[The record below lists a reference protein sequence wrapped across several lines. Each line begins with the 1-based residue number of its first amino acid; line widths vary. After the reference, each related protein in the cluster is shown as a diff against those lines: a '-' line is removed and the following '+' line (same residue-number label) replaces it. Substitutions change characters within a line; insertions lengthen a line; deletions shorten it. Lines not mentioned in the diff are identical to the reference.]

1 MTHKLDLFNSTIEQI
16 CWLLV
21 EWLGLF
27 YSMTTMDEQ
36 IKIILERRVDE
47 VIDREQL
54 EGRLK
59 NGDKLRVKLGID
71 PTSPNIHLGRA
82 VPLWKLREFQDLGHQ
97 VVFIVGDFTGLIGDT
112 SDKESER
119 PMLSEEEVEKN
130 KQTYFEQA
138 FKILDKNKTE
148 IKYNAEW
155 LRPLGYLDICKQA
168 DLFGLHEF
176 SSRELIK
183 RRLEAGKRV
192 SLRELLYP
200 LMQGYDSVA
209 VRADVEVGGT
219 DQRFNL
225 LAGRT
230 IQPMYGQKPQNI
242 VICKFPLLGTDGR
255 KMSSSWGNV
264 INITEEPNEMF
275 GKVMSIP
282 DNLMPQYF
290 ELATRLPEK
299 EIQEILKDSS
309 PRDAKARLAREIVEL
324 YHGPAPSAAAV
335 EQFDTVFSQ
344 GQIPENMPVFT
355 GADSEL
361 IDFLTKHNL
370 ADSRS
375 EAKRLIEQ
383 KGVKIN
389 GETASSWETKLKAG
403 DVIKL
408 GSHRFVRVN

>member
-200 LMQGYDSVA
+200 LMQGCGLMWRWVA
-209 VRADVEVGGT
+209 
-219 DQRFNL
+219 
-225 LAGRT
+225 RT
-230 IQPMYGQKPQNI
+230 KDL
-242 VICKFPLLGTDGR
+242 ICWPAEL
-255 KMSSSWGNV
+255 SSRC
-264 INITEEPNEMF
+264 M
-275 GKVMSIP
+275 
-282 DNLMPQYF
+282 
-290 ELATRLPEK
+290 
-299 EIQEILKDSS
+299 
-309 PRDAKARLAREIVEL
+309 
-324 YHGPAPSAAAV
+324 
-335 EQFDTVFSQ
+335 
-344 GQIPENMPVFT
+344 
-355 GADSEL
+355 
-361 IDFLTKHNL
+361 
-370 ADSRS
+370 
-375 EAKRLIEQ
+375 
-383 KGVKIN
+383 VKNHKISLFVN
-389 GETASSWETKLKAG
+389 
-403 DVIKL
+403 
-408 GSHRFVRVN
+408 SHY